1 MKYHY
6 DRLIKCRYEYINTII
21 LDFIT
26 ISIHQSSE
34 GEYYGYF
41 LALHDLLKA
50 TEYIGA
56 SGNDRILTCQISIP
70 TACKIA
76 EVGIW
81 RRNNIRNKILIDLC
95 YFSGIYHAHYY
106 INGELSQDHH
116 LKYIQLNSLQKDFLN
131 NARQNTIHVGKKHVK
146 ISKRLHKL
154 TKQDAV
160 ILHWQKYIN

>member
-1 MKYHY
+1 M
-6 DRLIKCRYEYINTII
+6 T
-21 LDFIT
+21 
-26 ISIHQSSE
+26 
-34 GEYYGYF
+34 
-41 LALHDLLKA
+41 
-50 TEYIGA
+50 
-56 SGNDRILTCQISIP
+56 
-70 TACKIA
+70 

-81 RRNNIRNKILIDLC
+81 RRNNIRPFLIELC
-95 YFSGIYHAHYY
+95 YLSGIYHAHYY

-160 ILHWQKYIN
+160 ILNR